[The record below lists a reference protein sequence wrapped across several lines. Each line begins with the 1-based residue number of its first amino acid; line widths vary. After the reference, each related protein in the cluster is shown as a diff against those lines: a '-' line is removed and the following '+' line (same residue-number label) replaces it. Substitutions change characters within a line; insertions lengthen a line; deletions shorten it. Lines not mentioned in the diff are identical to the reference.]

1 MNTLLK
7 LAVIASHS
15 IIFVALLA
23 ITVWAHNN
31 KECLPP
37 QEAATTEWFQYRKA
51 ILRSNPTHYFSFQDE
66 LLERGFLR
74 NRIELFP
81 TSFRQVREPVNIPTT
96 KIVEGRWK
104 WKQALELDRST
115 IRFPVNHLSESHFS
129 VTAWILHHDLGTI
142 KGANYQQAASIIAL
156 GDGVWNGWRID
167 VLYPNNRLT
176 FQVAQGKNKPPIG
189 VASNFSIPPNTWTHI
204 GVTKEANSIAIY
216 INGILAGRKSVQLPK
231 ITQLE
236 KANLKA
242 GYIGNGFSSSWFVL
256 DELILWNRPL
266 SPSDFVRLTA
276 AESCSITRPE
286 EWDEASCAMFS
297 DSLRECR
304 DHFESIANHNNE
316 PSHLRHLAT
325 FRLAELDQKNGN
337 PLLASERLKKLIH
350 TPNVASSLR
359 HFALHQYLLAVH
371 SPSQTSGLRTTKSE
385 TELDYSVLAQA
396 PRGFEIAEQEYQ
408 FSIPIVTPKFQDRPE

>member
-1 MNTLLK
+1 MNTLSK
-7 LAVIASHS
+7 LAVLASLS
-15 IIFVALLA
+15 TIFLALLA

-31 KECLPP
+31 KERLPP
-37 QEAATTEWFQYRKA
+37 QNAPSTEWFQYRKT
-51 ILRSNPTHYFSFQDE
+51 ITRSNPTHYFSLQDE

-81 TSFRQVREPVNIPTT
+81 TSFRQIREPVNLPTT
-96 KIVEGRWK
+96 KIVSGRWK
-104 WKQALELDRST
+104 WKQALELDQST
-115 IRFPVNHLSESHFS
+115 LRFPVKHLSESCFS
-129 VTAWILHHDLGTI
+129 LTAWILHRDIGTI
-142 KGANYQQAASIIAL
+142 KGANYEQAASIIAS
-156 GDGVWNGWRID
+156 GDGVWSGWRID
-167 VLYPNNRLT
+167 VLYPYNRLT
-176 FQVAQGKNKPPIG
+176 FQIAQGKHKTPIG
-189 VASNFSIPPNTWTHI
+189 VASDLSIPPNTWTHI

-216 INGILAGRKSVQLPK
+216 INGLLAGRKSVQLPK

-242 GYIGNGFSSSWFVL
+242 GYIGNGLSSSWFVL

-316 PSHLRHLAT
+316 PLHLRHLAT
-325 FRLAELDQKNGN
+325 FRLAELDRKSGN

-350 TPNVASSLR
+350 TPNVVSSLR
-359 HFALHQYLLAVH
+359 HFALHEYLLAVH
-371 SPSQTSGLRTTKSE
+371 SPSQTSDLRTTKSE

-408 FSIPIVTPKFQDRPE
+408 FSIPIVTPKFPDRPE